1 LEALRHIRTMR
12 GMNQVDLARASGVAQ
27 NTISEIELG
36 KREARPG
43 TLKKLADALGV
54 GIADLLGNTPPKAQA
69 PLPLEPV
76 PQERGYTFLA
86 RQLEDWRHLF
96 EQAAEQW
103 NREAQSGNLFG
114 SVDSAS
120 AYSIATSIQVVQF
133 FAVIDER
140 LLPTVDE
147 MLPEDLAHA
156 ERRKLLESRDK
167 LGEATEAVH
176 AAALE
181 TVPEPLAD
189 EREFSEA
196 ELAIIDEAAKDFEAL
211 PELEQRRQMRE
222 AWEVVDRIIHEQDE
236 RADNHGSAAG

>member
-1 LEALRHIRTMR
+1 MDRIRQLRKERGFSQAKLAVMADMDPATLNRLER
-12 GMNQVDLARASGVAQ
+12 GTGNPNL
-27 NTISEIELG
+27 
-36 KREARPG
+36 K
-43 TLKKLADALGV
+43 TLERVADALGV
-54 GIADLLGNTPPKAQA
+54 GIAELLKDTSPKAQA

-103 NREAQSGNLFG
+103 TREAQSGNLFG

-120 AYSIATSIQVVQF
+120 AYSIATSIQAVQF

-147 MLPEDLAHA
+147 LLPEDLARA
-156 ERRKLLESRDK
+156 ERRKLLKSRDK
-167 LGEATEAVH
+167 LGEATKAVH

-181 TVPEPLAD
+181 AVPEPLAD

-196 ELAIIDEAAKDFEAL
+196 ELAIIDEATKDFEAL

-236 RADNHGSAAG
+236 QDDNHGSAAG